1 MYKSVLEDNML
12 RIFSASKSYAKSTF
26 KAVDNL
32 TLHVK
37 KGVIYGFI
45 GPNGA
50 GKTTTIKMLTG
61 ILPFEEGNIEING
74 FDIKR
79 DPINAKKSIGFVP
92 DNHVIY
98 EKLTGR
104 EYINFM
110 ADIYRVDLAE
120 RKRRAEKYLEM
131 FNLTKDVDSQI
142 SSYSHGMKQKICVI
156 GALIHNPPLWV
167 LDEPLTGLDP
177 QSSFELKNLM
187 REHTKQGNTVFFS
200 THVLEVAEKLCDRI
214 GIINKGKLILEGTMD
229 EIKAMGGKDESLE
242 QIFIKITNQQ
252 NIQI

>member
-1 MYKSVLEDNML
+1 ML
-12 RIFSASKSYAKSTF
+12 KIFSVSKSYAKSTF
-26 KAVDNL
+26 KAVDDL
-32 TLHVK
+32 SLHVK

-74 FDIKR
+74 FDLKR
-79 DPINAKKSIGFVP
+79 DPINAKRSIGFVP

-110 ADIYRVDLAE
+110 ADIYRVDLE
-120 RKRRAEKYLEM
+120 QRKKLSEKYLEM

-177 QSSFELKNLM
+177 QSSFELKKLM
-187 REHTKQGNTVFFS
+187 REHTKQGNSVFFS

-229 EIKAMGGKDESLE
+229 EIKAMGDKDESLE
-242 QIFIKITNQQ
+242 QIFLKITNQQ
-252 NIQI
+252 NVQI

>member
-1 MYKSVLEDNML
+1 ML
-12 RIFSASKSYAKSTF
+12 NIFSVSKSYAKSTF

-32 TLHVK
+32 NLRVE

-61 ILPFEEGNIEING
+61 ILPFDEGNIEING
-74 FDIKR
+74 YDIKR
-79 DPINAKKSIGFVP
+79 DPINAKRSIGFVP

-110 ADIYRVDLAE
+110 ADIYKVDLAE
-120 RKRRAEKYLEM
+120 RKRRAERYLEM
-131 FNLTKDVDSQI
+131 FNLTKDVDNQI

-177 QSSFELKNLM
+177 QSSYELKNLM

-214 GIINKGKLILEGTMD
+214 GIINKGKLILEGTME

-242 QIFIKITNQQ
+242 QIFLKITNP
-252 NIQI
+252 NNVQI

>member
-1 MYKSVLEDNML
+1 MLKILSV
-12 RIFSASKSYAKSTF
+12 SKTYAKSTF

-32 TLHVK
+32 TLHAK

-61 ILPFEEGNIEING
+61 ILPFEEGSIEING
-74 FDIKR
+74 YDLKR
-79 DPINAKKSIGFVP
+79 DTINAKRSIGFVP

-110 ADIYRVDLAE
+110 ADIYKVDLRQ
-120 RKRRAEKYLEM
+120 RKQLADKYLEM

-177 QSSFELKNLM
+177 QSAFELKNLM
-187 REHTKQGNTVFFS
+187 KEHTKEGNTVFFS

-214 GIINKGKLILEGTMD
+214 GIINKGQLILEGTMD
-229 EIKAMGGKDESLE
+229 EIKAMGQEGESLE
-242 QIFIKITNQQ
+242 QIFLRLTKRA
-252 NIQI
+252 

>member
-1 MYKSVLEDNML
+1 ML
-12 RIFSASKSYAKSTF
+12 NIFSVSKSYAKSTF

-32 TLHVK
+32 TLRVE

-61 ILPFEEGNIEING
+61 ILPFDEGNIEING
-74 FDIKR
+74 YDIKR
-79 DPINAKKSIGFVP
+79 DPINAKRSIGFVP

-110 ADIYRVDLAE
+110 ADIYRVDLND
-120 RKRRAEKYLEM
+120 RKKRAEKYLEL

-177 QSSFELKNLM
+177 QSSYELKNLM
-187 REHTKQGNTVFFS
+187 REHTRQGNTVFFS

-214 GIINKGKLILEGTMD
+214 GIINKGKLVLEGTMD
-229 EIKAMGGKDESLE
+229 EIKALGGKDDSLE
-242 QIFIKITNQQ
+242 QIFLKITNHQ
-252 NIQI
+252 NVQV

>member
-1 MYKSVLEDNML
+1 ML
-12 RIFSASKSYAKSTF
+12 KIFSVNKSYAKSTF
-26 KAVDNL
+26 KAVDEL
-32 TLHVK
+32 TLNAK

-61 ILPFEEGNIEING
+61 ILPFDEGSIEING
-74 FDIKR
+74 YDLKR
-79 DPINAKKSIGFVP
+79 DSINAKRSIGFVP

-104 EYINFM
+104 EYLNFM
-110 ADIYRVDLAE
+110 ADIYKVDLKQ
-120 RKRRAEKYLEM
+120 RKTLSEKYLEL
-131 FNLTKDVDSQI
+131 FSLTKDVDSQI

-187 REHTKQGNTVFFS
+187 REHTKEGNTVFFS

-242 QIFIKITNQQ
+242 EIFLKLTKSN
-252 NIQI
+252 NNTSVEVE

>member
-1 MYKSVLEDNML
+1 ML

>member
-1 MYKSVLEDNML
+1 ML
-12 RIFSASKSYAKSTF
+12 KIFSVSKSYAKSTY
-26 KAVDNL
+26 KAVDEL
-32 TLHVK
+32 TLNVK

-61 ILPFEEGNIEING
+61 ILPFDEGSIEING
-74 FDIKR
+74 FDLKR
-79 DPINAKKSIGFVP
+79 DSINAKRSIGFVP

-104 EYINFM
+104 EYLNFM
-110 ADIYRVDLAE
+110 ADVYKVDLNQ
-120 RKRRAEKYLEM
+120 RKLLSEKYLEL

-177 QSSFELKNLM
+177 QSAFELKNLM
-187 REHTKQGNTVFFS
+187 REHTKEGNTVFFS

-229 EIKAMGGKDESLE
+229 EIKAMGTAGESLE
-242 QIFIKITNQQ
+242 QIFLRLTKINSEALE
-252 NIQI
+252 NEVV

>member
-1 MYKSVLEDNML
+1 ML
-12 RIFSASKSYAKSTF
+12 KIFSVSKSYAKSTF
-26 KAVDNL
+26 KAVDEL
-32 TLHVK
+32 TLNAK

-61 ILPFEEGNIEING
+61 ILPFEEGSIEING
-74 FDIKR
+74 YDLKR
-79 DPINAKKSIGFVP
+79 DSINAKRSIGFVP

-104 EYINFM
+104 EYLNFM
-110 ADIYRVDLAE
+110 ADIYKVSLE
-120 RKRRAEKYLEM
+120 QRKMLSEKYLEM
-131 FNLTKDVDSQI
+131 FSLTKDVDSQI
-142 SSYSHGMKQKICVI
+142 SSYSHGMKQKISVI

-187 REHTKQGNTVFFS
+187 KEHTKEGNTVFFS
-200 THVLEVAEKLCDRI
+200 THVLEVAERLCDRI
-214 GIINKGKLILEGTMD
+214 GIINKGKLLLEGTMD
-229 EIKAMGGKDESLE
+229 EIKAMGGEGESLE
-242 QIFIKITNQQ
+242 QIFIKLTN
-252 NIQI
+252 NNTASIEVE

>member
-1 MYKSVLEDNML
+1 ML
-12 RIFSASKSYAKSTF
+12 KIFSVSKSYAKSTF

-32 TLHVK
+32 SLRVE

-50 GKTTTIKMLTG
+50 GKTTTIKMMTG

-74 FDIKR
+74 YDIKR
-79 DPINAKKSIGFVP
+79 DPINAKRSIGFVP

-98 EKLTGR
+98 QKLTGR
-104 EYINFM
+104 EYLNFM
-110 ADIYRVDLAE
+110 ADLYRVDLNE
-120 RKRRAEKYLEM
+120 RKIRAEKYLEM

-177 QSSFELKNLM
+177 QSSYELKNLM

-214 GIINKGKLILEGTMD
+214 GIINKGKLVLEGTMD
-229 EIKAMGGKDESLE
+229 EIKALGGKDESLE
-242 QIFIKITNQQ
+242 QIFLKITNQQ
-252 NIQI
+252 NVQV

>member
-1 MYKSVLEDNML
+1 MLKILSV
-12 RIFSASKSYAKSTF
+12 SKTYAKSTF

-32 TLHVK
+32 TLHAK

-61 ILPFEEGNIEING
+61 ILSFEEGSIEING
-74 FDIKR
+74 YDLKR
-79 DPINAKKSIGFVP
+79 DTINAKRSIGFVP

-110 ADIYRVDLAE
+110 ADIYKVDLRQ
-120 RKRRAEKYLEM
+120 RKQLADKYLEM

-177 QSSFELKNLM
+177 QSAFELKNLM
-187 REHTKQGNTVFFS
+187 KEHTKEGNTVFFS

-214 GIINKGKLILEGTMD
+214 GIINKGQLILEGTMD
-229 EIKAMGGKDESLE
+229 EIKAMGQEGESLE
-242 QIFIKITNQQ
+242 QIFLRLTKRA
-252 NIQI
+252 

>member
-1 MYKSVLEDNML
+1 ML
-12 RIFSASKSYAKSTF
+12 KIFSVSKSYAKSTF
-26 KAVDNL
+26 KAVDEL
-32 TLHVK
+32 TLNAK

-61 ILPFEEGNIEING
+61 ILPFEEGSIEING
-74 FDIKR
+74 YDLKR
-79 DPINAKKSIGFVP
+79 DSINAKYSIGFVP

-104 EYINFM
+104 EYLNFM
-110 ADIYRVDLAE
+110 ADIYKVDLQQ
-120 RKRRAEKYLEM
+120 RKLLSEKYLEM
-131 FNLTKDVDSQI
+131 FNLTKDVNSQI
-142 SSYSHGMKQKICVI
+142 ASYSHGMKQKISVI

-187 REHTKQGNTVFFS
+187 REHTKEGNTVFFS

-214 GIINKGKLILEGTMD
+214 GVINKGKLILEGTMD
-229 EIKAMGGKDESLE
+229 EIKLMGNEGESLE
-242 QIFIKITNQQ
+242 QIFIKLTKGTNETA
-252 NIQI
+252 IEVE

>member
-1 MYKSVLEDNML
+1 ML
-12 RIFSASKSYAKSTF
+12 KIFSVSKSYAKSTF
-26 KAVDNL
+26 KAVDEL
-32 TLHVK
+32 TLNAK

-61 ILPFEEGNIEING
+61 ILPFEEGSIEING
-74 FDIKR
+74 YDLKR
-79 DPINAKKSIGFVP
+79 DSINAKRSIGFVP

-104 EYINFM
+104 EYLNFM
-110 ADIYRVDLAE
+110 ADIYKVSLE
-120 RKRRAEKYLEM
+120 QRKMLSEKYLEM
-131 FNLTKDVDSQI
+131 FSLTKDVDSQI
-142 SSYSHGMKQKICVI
+142 SSYSHGMKQKISVI

-187 REHTKQGNTVFFS
+187 KEHTKEGNTVFFS
-200 THVLEVAEKLCDRI
+200 THVSEVAERLCDRI
-214 GIINKGKLILEGTMD
+214 GIINKGKLLLEGTMD
-229 EIKAMGGKDESLE
+229 EIKAMGGEGESLE
-242 QIFIKITNQQ
+242 QIFIKLTN
-252 NIQI
+252 NNTASIEVE